1 MGPPIT
7 IKNPLRDLLPIKLDQ
22 PILPQLLPPP
32 LVLLLNAIA
41 QHVPLADLLIEPLM
55 SFEVPTFITDVLL
68 SDIVVPT
75 LPLGAMFHAAAVPTG
90 LSLSNPTNWS
100 SPASDAPP
108 PAELAPMGMDM
119 PQEPAPEPGPT
130 RPPAVVD
137 QPQRPNPPPDNSV
150 SPLSEPVAFRA
161 GYSDYLRNAGVAQIT
176 AIAVP
181 GAVAILLFSVGGGFI
196 GYRQARA
203 GHVIR
208 AKGIAR
214 FLR

>member
-22 PILPQLLPPP
+22 PILPQLLPLP

-41 QHVPLADLLIEPLM
+41 EQVPLAGLLIEPLM
-55 SFEVPTFITDVLL
+55 SFKVPTFITDVLL

-75 LPLGAMFHAAAVPTG
+75 LPLGAMFPAATVPTE
-90 LSLSNPTNWS
+90 LSVRK
-100 SPASDAPP
+100 PAVLALPVSPP
-108 PAELAPMGMDM
+108 PAELAPMGMDVA
-119 PQEPAPEPGPT
+119 QSPAPQPEP
-130 RPPAVVD
+130 PPIVEK
-137 QPQRPNPPPDNSV
+137 PLRPNPPNSSV
-150 SPLSEPVAFRA
+150 SPLGEAVAVRA
-161 GYSDYLRNAGVAQIT
+161 GYSDYLRNAGLAQIT

-181 GAVAILLFSVGGGFI
+181 GAVAILLFTVGGGFI

-208 AKGIAR
+208 AEGIAR